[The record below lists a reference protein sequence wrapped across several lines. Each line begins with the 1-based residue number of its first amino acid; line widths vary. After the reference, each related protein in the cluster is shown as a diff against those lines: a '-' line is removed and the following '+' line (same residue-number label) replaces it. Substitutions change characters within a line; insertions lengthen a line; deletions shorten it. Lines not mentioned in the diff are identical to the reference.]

1 MTLLHAW
8 MRLSQVHNRLLE
20 NIFLILVEAKS
31 ELWSF
36 AMTKRTSLSEFT
48 YAYYITVIYIRL
60 KTDEIFT
67 CYYENL
73 ELYHNSAE
81 YKI

>member
-1 MTLLHAW
+1 MTLLH
-8 MRLSQVHNRLLE
+8 
-20 NIFLILVEAKS
+20 
-31 ELWSF
+31 
-36 AMTKRTSLSEFT
+36 
-48 YAYYITVIYIRL
+48 AYYITVIYIRL
-60 KTDEIFT
+60 KTDEIYT